1 MEKVYKGALV
11 TATAAMEKGILP
23 DAVVRKGIRSL
34 LSERLVQETAGGKQ
48 AMQERKNAFVAELK
62 TLPIAIETDAA
73 NEQHYEVPT
82 AYFLK
87 TLGPR
92 LKYSSCLYPEGSDGR
107 PSTTAWKDYD
117 LGKAEDAIFEL
128 YCERASL
135 VDGMN
140 ILELGCGWGSLSLFL
155 AAKYPNS
162 KVTGVS
168 NSRTQKEFIMKKA
181 KEEGIDK
188 NLTIITANMVEF
200 EPPEAGK
207 YDRMMT
213 VECFEHMKNYEKLFG
228 RVSTWL
234 KPGGKAFIH
243 VFSHKDVC
251 YHFEV
256 KDESDWMTKYFFT
269 GGTMPSHD
277 LFLYFQSAN
286 FKIAGHWFLNGRH
299 YANTLHAWL
308 AKQDAA
314 QAELMP
320 VFEEAYGSPEAAKI
334 WWHRWRVFYI
344 ACEEL
349 FAFGGGDE
357 WGVSLFLFEKPE

>member
-1 MEKVYKGALV
+1 
-11 TATAAMEKGILP
+11 
-23 DAVVRKGIRSL
+23 
-34 LSERLVQETAGGKQ
+34 
-48 AMQERKNAFVAELK
+48 
-62 TLPIAIETDAA
+62 
-73 NEQHYEVPT
+73 
-82 AYFLK
+82 
-87 TLGPR
+87 
-92 LKYSSCLYPEGSDGR
+92 LYPEGPDGR

-334 WWHRWRVFYI
+334 WWHRWRVFYM